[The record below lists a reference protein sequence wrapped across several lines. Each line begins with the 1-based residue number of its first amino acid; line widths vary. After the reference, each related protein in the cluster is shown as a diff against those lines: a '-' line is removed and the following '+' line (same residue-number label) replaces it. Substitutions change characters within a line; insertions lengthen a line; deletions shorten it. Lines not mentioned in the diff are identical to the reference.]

1 METKKY
7 NTEKSLRIQ
16 ELYNKSIEKCVNAAK
31 EQQYEGIFL
40 CTVIPIA
47 AYLVFVEPPM
57 AWLKGVTVVV
67 LTLMLA
73 FSFWYH
79 IKVIIRMSNAGDVD
93 ELLSINEATKKYKR
107 FSYCVGLLL
116 MGIAYGILHYNGS
129 VNGVLMRAMPFGIA
143 MAITWAISCFCETKD
158 CPEIKEIKQ
167 LLSEE

>member
-1 METKKY
+1 METKY
-7 NTEKSLRIQ
+7 LNNEKSLRIK
-16 ELYNKSIEKCVNAAK
+16 ELYSQSVKKCAKAAK
-31 EQQYEGIFL
+31 EQQYKGIVL

-47 AYLVFVEPPM
+47 AFLLFVNSPM

-79 IKVIIRMSNAGDVD
+79 IKVITRMSNAGDVD
-93 ELLSINEATKKYKR
+93 ELLSINESMKKYRR

-116 MGIAYGILHYNGS
+116 MGIAYGILHYHGS
-129 VNGVLMRAMPFGIA
+129 VNDVLMRAMPFGIA
-143 MAITWAISCFCETKD
+143 MAIAWAISCFCETKD
-158 CPEIKEIKQ
+158 CAEIKEIKQ

>member
-31 EQQYEGIFL
+31 EQQCVGIFL

-47 AYLVFVEPPM
+47 AYLVFVDPPM

-67 LTLMLA
+67 LALMLA
-73 FSFWYH
+73 FTFWYR
-79 IKVIIRMSNAGDVD
+79 IKVITRMSQASDVD
-93 ELLSINEATKKYKR
+93 ELLSINDAMKKYR
-107 FSYCVGLLL
+107 RYSFFVGLVV
-116 MGIAYGILHYNGS
+116 MVAAYGILHYEGN
-129 VNGVLMRAMPFGIA
+129 VNAVLMITLPFGA
-143 MAITWAISCFCETKD
+143 LLALAWAISGYTESKD

-167 LLSEE
+167 LLNEE